1 MARELAKLSPRG
13 VATLKTPGR
22 HSDGGG
28 LYLVVDAS
36 GAKRWIFLYRWKRP
50 GEKGA
55 GRLSEMGLG
64 SFTGVS
70 LEKARKK
77 AIEARGILA
86 DRKDPITERNSKRE
100 CPTFGAMAD
109 EVIAMRAGALRN
121 EKSKARWKRALE
133 TYAAALRPIRVD
145 EVNTED
151 VLKTLNATPPGE
163 PDGTPF
169 WTRTPESAK
178 LTRGYIEAVLDAARA
193 KGFRTGE
200 NPARWRG
207 HLDHL
212 LSKPKRLTRG
222 HHAAMA
228 FADVP
233 AFLTELRGRAS
244 TAALGLEFLILTAAR
259 SGEVLGARW
268 SEFDLKARVWTV
280 PAARMNA
287 RREHR
292 VPLSDRTLE
301 MLETA
306 AKLKGDGDDP
316 YVFPGKSADKPLS
329 SMAFE
334 MLLRRMKLEVT
345 THGFRSSFRDW
356 AGEAT
361 KFPREVA
368 EAALAHSVGD
378 SAEQAYRR
386 GDALEKRKLMMNAW
400 AGYCGARKGNV
411 VPFGTPRAKRG

>member
-1 MARELAKLSPRG
+1 MARQLAKLSPRA

-28 LYLVVDAS
+28 LYLVIDAS
-36 GAKRWIFLYRWKRP
+36 GAKRWVFLYRWKRP

-55 GRLSEMGLG
+55 GRLREMGLG

-77 AIEARGILA
+77 AVEARGLLA
-86 DRKDPITERNSKRE
+86 DRKDPIAERNSHRA
-100 CPTFGAMAD
+100 CPTFGEMAD
-109 EVIAMRAGALRN
+109 EVIAMRERALTN
-121 EKSKARWKRALE
+121 DKSKARWRRALE
-133 TYAAALRPIRVD
+133 TYAAPLRPIRVD

-151 VLKTLNATPPGE
+151 VLKTLQATPSDDPKGL
-163 PDGTPF
+163 PF

-228 FADVP
+228 FADISD
-233 AFLTELRGRAS
+233 FLAELRGRDS
-244 TAALGLEFLILTAAR
+244 TAAMGLEFLILTAAR

-268 SEFDLKARVWTV
+268 SEFDMKGRVWTV
-280 PAARMNA
+280 PATRMKA

-292 VPLSDRTLE
+292 VPLTDRAVEILELAGTLKCE
-301 MLETA
+301 
-306 AKLKGDGDDP
+306 GDDP
-316 YVFPGKSADKPLS
+316 YVFPGKAKDKPLS
-329 SMAFE
+329 NMAFE
-334 MLLRRMKLEVT
+334 MLLRRMGRDVT

-361 KFPREVA
+361 NFPREIA

-386 GDALEKRKLMMNAW
+386 GDALQKRKLLMAAW
-400 AGYCGARKGNV
+400 AGYCAPPRDKIVPLAR
-411 VPFGTPRAKRG
+411 PRAV